1 MPGKMHLGKVF
12 TKKGKKKNKL
22 NLKMRK
28 KMRNIPKRVYFMI
41 HLNKAVT
48 IFVHIIFI
56 FEEVGFK
63 IFQGG
68 MRV

>member
-1 MPGKMHLGKVF
+1 MPGKMHLGKDF
-12 TKKGKKKNKL
+12 TTKEKKQTKTKNE
-22 NLKMRK
+22 K